1 MHETDQTHAITR
13 NLIFISHANPED
25 NVFSRW
31 LALQLAK
38 EGYPVWCDL
47 TEYLGGEDAWNS
59 ADKAI
64 NEGACKFLFV
74 LSKTSNSKPG
84 VLKELMVAENVT
96 NDNDFQDFIIP
107 LLIDDLPQRK
117 VNIQLARLFSVDF
130 RQSWAAGLDG
140 LLKKLEKDQVSKS
153 DSFSPN
159 AVASWWRGN
168 FSASE
173 GVQDKPEECLSN
185 WFPIVDL
192 PETIY
197 SHYLTRGNNG
207 VGPIDVPIELPFPG
221 VKYGANILTFAKAD
235 DFQDQLGLLSIEE
248 TKEFPTASFMR
259 DDSPE
264 LPGTRSQR
272 RNAVVELL
280 GKAWERMM
288 LARDLPIYEL
298 ANERKCFYFSSG
310 LCGEDDKVR
319 ITGVNGKN
327 TYRQMFGYS
336 SVIRPGETEKSKR
349 YWMFGVQGY
358 PIVYP
363 EVAFVFKSHVVFS
376 DDGYRVW
383 EDKKRLHQA
392 RRSQCKNWWNDA
404 WRDRLLCAAS
414 WLSGEDGIE
423 ISVASNLLI
432 HVAPSP
438 ITFTS
443 PVSYVLPDDDV
454 LPEVD
459 DNFVIEELVDDD
471 EYDEYEEL

>member
-1 MHETDQTHAITR
+1 MRD
-13 NLIFISHANPED
+13 LIFISHANPED
-25 NVFSRW
+25 NGFSRW

-47 TEYLGGEDAWNS
+47 TEYLGGEDAWRD

-64 NEGACKFLFV
+64 SERACKFLFV
-74 LSKTSNSKPG
+74 LSESSNDKPG

-96 NDNDFQDFIIP
+96 NDNDFKDFIIP
-107 LLIDDLPQRK
+107 LHIDDLPQRK

-130 RQSWAAGLDG
+130 KQSWAAGLDG
-140 LLKKLEKDQVSKS
+140 LLKKLEKDQVAKS
-153 DSFSPN
+153 DSFSPS
-159 AVASWWRGN
+159 AVASWWRNN
-168 FSASE
+168 FSANE
-173 GVQDKPEECLSN
+173 GVRNEPEECPSN
-185 WFPIVDL
+185 WFSLTDL

-197 SHYLTRGNNG
+197 LHSLTRGENG
-207 VGPIDVPIELPFPG
+207 IGPIDFPTELPFPG
-221 VKYGANILTFAKAD
+221 IKHGANILSFARAN
-235 DFQDQLGLLSIEE
+235 DFQDQIGLLSISE
-248 TKEFPTASFMR
+248 TKEFATAALIGG
-259 DDSPE
+259 DPPDT
-264 LPGTRSQR
+264 LGNRSQC

-288 LARDLPIYEL
+288 SARDLPIYEL
-298 ANERKCFYFSSG
+298 ANKRKCFYFSTG

-327 TYRQMFGYS
+327 TYRQMVGYS
-336 SVIRPGETEKSKR
+336 SAIRPGETEKSKR

-376 DDGYRVW
+376 DDGHQVW
-383 EDKKRLHQA
+383 GDKKRLHRA
-392 RRSQCKNWWNDA
+392 RRSQCANWWNDS

-414 WLSGEDGIE
+414 WLSSGSGIE
-423 ISVASNLLI
+423 IPVASDLVIHVASN
-432 HVAPSP
+432 P

-443 PVSYVLPDDDV
+443 PVSYVLTDDDM

-459 DNFVIEELVDDD
+459 DNFAIEDIIDDD